1 MFGSSKKKDVRL
13 TEKQIKDLTRN
24 MSGKEL
30 RQFNKSQK
38 ELARKQRRAEDDAFW
53 DGLLWGSIFFDD

>member
-13 TEKQIKDLTRN
+13 TEKQIKELKKN

-30 RQFNKSQK
+30 RQFNKLQK
-38 ELARKQRRAEDDAFW
+38 ELAKKQRQAKDDAFF
-53 DGLLWGSIFFDD
+53 DGLLMGSIFFD